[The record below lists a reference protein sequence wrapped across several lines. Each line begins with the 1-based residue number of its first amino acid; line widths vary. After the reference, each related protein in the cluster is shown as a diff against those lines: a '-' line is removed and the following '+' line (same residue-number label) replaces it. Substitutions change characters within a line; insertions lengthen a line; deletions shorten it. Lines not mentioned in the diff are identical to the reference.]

1 MPLPGKSRTVIPKKQ
16 PIGTP
21 SLTGGC
27 MALNVIIT
35 VEAMAGLSVLHLSVD
50 LHTA

>member
-1 MPLPGKSRTVIPKKQ
+1 MPLPGKSRAVIPKKQ

-21 SLTGGC
+21 SLTAC

-35 VEAMAGLSVLHLSVD
+35 VEALAGLSVLHLSVN